1 MRSQFYSF
9 NEYFPPNFV
18 GRDLQK
24 KICENIK
31 SQNLSKKMD
40 RFPLVQK
47 YFCEFCKLPEE
58 PNKIEQLKW
67 LEKCICGLIL
77 RCKDKDKCATEKWPE
92 HQELWCIRRQ
102 ADWQKWKEF
111 IPLFDVKTFDD
122 HGRDRFYEL
131 ANEFGQHR
139 FRIAFETLA
148 IAEEKQELFAFQEA
162 LRVFEYAMFAENKNA
177 TAFGIQDYENYSVA
191 KIAATYLYLLM
202 TLGQV
207 DVIKEKFIDAVGD
220 IYKMFKLPGP
230 QKKRHFLAKVAEILV
245 TVMQAQVPEDHDDY
259 ENFKTFRDV
268 MKDSPAD
275 SVQQKI
281 YTNGIPMDLIRKHL
295 VQLEYKDFVEK
306 NGDNIYRK
314 MKPFYQRLLGCE
326 QSIFDIICGYNIT
339 PKNKYGVQLLEMGR
353 ILRKYFERYP
363 NKAVLL
369 REQISLSKKE
379 KRDWSDVDSD
389 EEKDFGDLEFQGQIA
404 AVDFALGMIYDDL
417 VSDDDEASDGVE

>member
-1 MRSQFYSF
+1 
-9 NEYFPPNFV
+9 
-18 GRDLQK
+18 
-24 KICENIK
+24 
-31 SQNLSKKMD
+31 MD

-58 PNKIEQLKW
+58 PKKIGKLKW

-122 HGRDRFYEL
+122 HGQDSFYEL

-207 DVIKEKFIDAVGD
+207 GVIKEKFIDAVGD
-220 IYKMFKLPGP
+220 IYKMFKFMNVPGP
-230 QKKRHFLAKVAEILV
+230 QKKRHFLAKVAEFLV

-314 MKPFYQRLLGCE
+314 LKPFYQRLSGCE
-326 QSIFDIICGYNIT
+326 LSIFAIICGYNIT
-339 PKNKYGVQLLEMGR
+339 LKTLGWPKNKYDKYGVQLLEMGR
-353 ILRKYFERYP
+353 ILRKHFERYP

-369 REQISLSKKE
+369 REQFSSCMKE
-379 KRDWSDVDSD
+379 EREENHGEEEEDDNDEDWSDVDSD
-389 EEKDFGDLEFQGQIA
+389 EEKDFGDLEFQEKMV
-404 AVDFALGMIYDDL
+404 AVDFAHALGMRCDDK
-417 VSDDDEASDGVE
+417 VSDDEASDEVE